1 MRTERY
7 ATDGHVR
14 LRVENVA
21 GAVSVVT
28 TDNPVTEIEVS
39 SERADSALV
48 EGTRVSL
55 QRSGE
60 VHEVHVIVP
69 KPNKTSL
76 FRREEV
82 KIAVLLPHGAD
93 LDIETVSADVE
104 AAGRYGVA
112 RVKTVSGDATIDV
125 ADDVYMQSV
134 SGDVSVGEVV
144 DGLEVHTVSGD
155 SIGGRVGGA
164 SRVTSTSGDV
174 RLGAL
179 ERRAE
184 VESVSGD
191 LHVDVVNDGI
201 SLSTVS
207 GDLRVKCATGGEV
220 RSKTVS
226 GDLTV
231 GIAPGHP
238 IRVDVHSKSGDV
250 SSEIPLN
257 DSPTGASGEVAS
269 AVTVVAESLSGDIKI
284 VAA

>member
-1 MRTERY
+1 MKTESY
-7 ATDGHVR
+7 ATEGHVR

-28 TDNPVTEIEVS
+28 TGDPVTEVEVS
-39 SERADSALV
+39 SGVADSRLV
-48 EGTRVSL
+48 EGTRISL
-55 QRSGE
+55 HSSGDG
-60 VHEVHVIVP
+60 HEVQVIVP

-82 KIAVLLPHGAD
+82 RVAVRLPHGAD

-104 AAGRYGVA
+104 AAGRYGVV
-112 RVKTVSGDATIDV
+112 RVKTVSGDAAIDA
-125 ADDVYMQSV
+125 ADGVYMQSV
-134 SGDVSVGEVV
+134 SGDVSVGEVA

-155 SIGGRVGGA
+155 SVGGRVGGT

-201 SLSTVS
+201 SVSTVS
-207 GDLRVKCATGGEV
+207 GDMRVKCATGGEV

-238 IRVDVHSKSGDV
+238 LRVDAHSRSGEV

-257 DSPTGASGEVAS
+257 DSPTAVPGEVAS
-269 AVTVVAESLSGDIKI
+269 GITIVAESLSGDIRI